1 MRQLAILLVLTA
13 VGLSGC
19 GFRVESTGPRAA
31 WSNLGGMPTSPAG
44 GSDDASAAMP
54 ARLIQYARHFRGNP
68 APLGVLGV
76 AVLLTAVGLGVYTLR
91 VAYRRAP
98 EG

>member
-1 MRQLAILLVLTA
+1 MRQLAIVLVLTV
-13 VGLSGC
+13 VGLSGW
-19 GFRVESTGPRAA
+19 GSRVESAVPSLT

-44 GSDDASAAMP
+44 GIDDASAAMP
-54 ARLIQYARHFRGNP
+54 ARLIQYARRFRGNP
-68 APLGVLGV
+68 EPLGVLGV
-76 AVLLTAVGLGVYTLR
+76 AVLLIAVGLGVYTLR